1 MTEREFIFWLRGYLH
16 YDNVEPLNKNQ
27 VNLIKRILRKVDDP
41 DADKKPIDKS
51 ILGKE
56 PEYEEV
62 VELYK
67 TYGGD

>member
-1 MTEREFIFWLRGYLH
+1 MTERDFIFWLRGYLD
-16 YDNVEPLNKNQ
+16 YDNVESLNKQQ
-27 VNLIKRILRKVDDP
+27 VSLIKRILRKVEDP
-41 DADKKPIDKS
+41 TMDKKPIDKS

-56 PEYEEV
+56 AEYEEV

>member
-16 YDNVEPLNKNQ
+16 DDNVEPLNKNQ